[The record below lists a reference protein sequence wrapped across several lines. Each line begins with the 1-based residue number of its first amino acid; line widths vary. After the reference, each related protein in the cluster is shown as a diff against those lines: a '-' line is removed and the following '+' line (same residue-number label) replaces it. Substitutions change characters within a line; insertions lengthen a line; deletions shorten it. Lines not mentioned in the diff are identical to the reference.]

1 MTITTV
7 QNGAS
12 SVGLFLAHAVELESE
27 AAERYDELAD
37 SMEAHN
43 NVEVAKLFRD
53 LAGYSRKHRD
63 EVKRVAAEHGG
74 LPKVAPWEF
83 QWDNT
88 PESPEAA
95 AFENAHYLMTPHH
108 ALKMALI
115 CEIQGQ
121 KYYAAVAGETRDA
134 TVAKLA
140 AEFADEEG
148 GHVELVRQWLQRYPA
163 PPEGWDEDPDPPNY
177 SE

>member
-1 MTITTV
+1 MTITKI
-7 QNGAS
+7 QNGAAN
-12 SVGLFLAHAVELESE
+12 VGLFLAHAVELESE

-63 EVKRVAAEHGG
+63 EVKGVAADYGG
-74 LPKVAPWEF
+74 LPKVAPWDF

-115 CEIQGQ
+115 CETQGQ
-121 KYYAAVAGETRDA
+121 KYYAAVAAETKDP
-134 TVAKLA
+134 TVASLA
-140 AEFADEEG
+140 REFADEEG
-148 GHVELVRQWLQRYPA
+148 GHVALVRQWLQRYPA